1 MPISAQHIKSALTHL
16 RKVDPQM
23 KQVIKEIGPF
33 THKLGRH
40 KFAML
45 VNSILSQQ
53 ISVAAA
59 STIRQRFLDLLGDK
73 TFKAEAIVAF
83 SVDELREVGV
93 SRQKAGYILDL
104 AEKTV
109 EGSVNFRGFSK
120 MSNEE
125 IIENLTQVKG
135 IGVWTAQMFLMFSMG
150 RLDVFPADDLGLQ
163 NAMKKIYELEDP
175 CPKETLL
182 AIAAKWE
189 PYQTIA
195 SWYCWQ
201 SLNSGA

>member
-1 MPISAQHIKSALTHL
+1 
-16 RKVDPQM
+16 M
-23 KQVIKEIGPF
+23 KQVIKDIGPF

-73 TFKAEAIVAF
+73 TFKAAAIVAF

-120 MSNEE
+120 MSNQE

-150 RLDVFPADDLGLQ
+150 RLDVFPVDDLGLQ
-163 NAMKKIYELEDP
+163 NAMKKIYELDDS
-175 CPKETLL
+175 CSKETLL
-182 AIAAKWE
+182 NISAKWE

-201 SLNSGA
+201 SLDSGA

>member
-16 RKVDPQM
+16 RKADPKI
-23 KQVIKEIGPF
+23 KQVIKDIGPF

-73 TFKAEAIVAF
+73 TFKAAAIVAF

-120 MSNEE
+120 MSNQE

-150 RLDVFPADDLGLQ
+150 RLDVFPVDDLGLQ
-163 NAMKKIYELEDP
+163 NAMKKIYELDDS
-175 CPKETLL
+175 CSKETLL
-182 AIAAKWE
+182 NISAKWE

-201 SLNSGA
+201 SLDSGA